1 MSMEYLIMQQ
11 KISDLRKEAEQRRLA
26 READTYDSLADN
38 LEKIRQQLIERYTRK
53 PQLLITHTCTEQ
65 CCTA

>member
-1 MSMEYLIMQQ
+1 MQQ

-53 PQLLITHTCTEQ
+53 PRLPVTPTCTEA
-65 CCTA
+65 CCPA

>member
-1 MSMEYLIMQQ
+1 MQQ

-53 PQLLITHTCTEQ
+53 PQLPITHTCTEQ